1 MNNLVLR
8 QSRDFGDII
17 SATFS
22 YLRVHFK
29 SLGKGLLFFSLPM
42 VIFSAA
48 LIGTAFRSMLAA
60 QMASG
65 DPNQM
70 VALSSQMFIGMI
82 VFMLSFVVISMVV
95 LKHMQL
101 VDSGEEDIDMSMLM
115 EDFARNFF
123 GLIGLF
129 IVIGTAT
136 LIGALALIIPG
147 FYISVKLSLAPAIY
161 IIEKED
167 FGEALGKSWSI
178 TSNYWWHTFGV
189 NFVVS
194 LIVNAISYVVMI
206 PLYLLAIFVVA
217 SGASSDPQSLTMA
230 FSIIY
235 GLFITVIAV
244 LYFVPIISQGLVYFN
259 LDERKSGRG
268 LAAKIDSLGSL

>member
-1 MNNLVLR
+1 MNNLTLR

-22 YLRVHFK
+22 YLRIHFK
-29 SLGKGLLFFSLPM
+29 SLGKGLLLFSFPM
-42 VIFSAA
+42 VVLAGA
-48 LIGTAFRSMLAA
+48 LIGTGFKAMLSS
-60 QMASG
+60 QLASA
-65 DPNQM
+65 DPNQF
-70 VALSSQMFIGMI
+70 VALSSQMFIGMF
-82 VFMLSFVVISMVV
+82 VFMLSFVVISMIV

-101 VDSGEEDIDMSMLM
+101 VDDGEEDIEMSMLM

-136 LIGALALIIPG
+136 MIGAFALIIPG

-161 IIEKED
+161 IIERED
-167 FGEALGKSWSI
+167 FGEALGKSWTL
-178 TSNYWWHTFGV
+178 TSDYWWHTFGV

-206 PLYLLAIFVVA
+206 PLYLLAIFVIA
-217 SGASSDPQSLTMA
+217 SGADSDPQSFASA
-230 FSIIY
+230 FSIVY
-235 GLFITVIAV
+235 GLFLTVIAV

>member
-1 MNNLVLR
+1 MNNLTLR
-8 QSRDFGDII
+8 QSRDFGDVI

-22 YLRVHFK
+22 YLRIHFK
-29 SLGKGLLFFSLPM
+29 SLGKGLLLFSLP
-42 VIFSAA
+42 VVVLAVA
-48 LIGTAFRSMLAA
+48 LIGTAFRSVLSA
-60 QMASG
+60 QIQSG
-65 DPNQM
+65 DTAQF
-70 VALSSQMFIGMI
+70 VTFSSQMFTGMM
-82 VFMLSFVVISMVV
+82 VFMVSFVVISMIV
-95 LKHMQL
+95 LKHMEL
-101 VDSGEEDIDMSMLM
+101 IDRGEEDIDMSMLL

-136 LIGALALIIPG
+136 FIGALALIIPG
-147 FYISVKLSLAPAIY
+147 IYIAIKLSLAPAIF
-161 IIEKED
+161 IIEGED

-206 PLYLLAIFVVA
+206 PLYILAFAMLA
-217 SGASSDPQSLTMA
+217 SGGNPDPETFA
-230 FSIIY
+230 FIFSIGY
-235 GLFITVIAV
+235 ALFLIITAI